1 MQSGNTPANTK
12 TLGDPLGYVFSNE
25 GGLVMEGSRN
35 AESFAR
41 QMLADAF
48 DLVRSGWCQG
58 MSAQD
63 EMGRAIEPSSAFARA
78 WSANGA
84 LERVWRRTALD
95 VELALE
101 AFERANLALT
111 AAVGDVPARWND
123 AADCTKE
130 RVLDA
135 LSRAAS
141 LVRPDSEAALDAD
154 QLDDIDRYQEIP
166 AFLSEPSS

>member
-1 MQSGNTPANTK
+1 
-12 TLGDPLGYVFSNE
+12 
-25 GGLVMEGSRN
+25 MEGSKN

-48 DLVRSGWCQG
+48 ELVRSGWCQG
-58 MSAQD
+58 MSAHD

-84 LERVWRRTALD
+84 LERVWRRTALED
-95 VELALE
+95 ALALE
-101 AFERANLALT
+101 AFERANLALA

-123 AADCTKE
+123 AADCTKQ

-135 LSRAAS
+135 LALAER
-141 LVRPDSEAALDAD
+141 LVHSDGEAVVEAD
-154 QLDDIDRYQEIP
+154 LLDDLDRYQHIP
-166 AFLSEPSS
+166 AFLSEQRL

>member
-1 MQSGNTPANTK
+1 
-12 TLGDPLGYVFSNE
+12 
-25 GGLVMEGSRN
+25 MEGSKN

-48 DLVRSGWCQG
+48 ELVRSGWCQG

-84 LERVWRRTALD
+84 LERVWRRTGLD
-95 VELALE
+95 DEFALE
-101 AFERANLALT
+101 AFERANLAL
-111 AAVGDVPARWND
+111 AAAIGDVPARWND
-123 AADCTKE
+123 AVDCTKE

-135 LSRAAS
+135 LSLAARF
-141 LVRPDSEAALDAD
+141 VHTDSEAALEAD
-154 QLDDIDRYQEIP
+154 LLDDLDRYQAIP
-166 AFLSEPSS
+166 AFLSEQRL